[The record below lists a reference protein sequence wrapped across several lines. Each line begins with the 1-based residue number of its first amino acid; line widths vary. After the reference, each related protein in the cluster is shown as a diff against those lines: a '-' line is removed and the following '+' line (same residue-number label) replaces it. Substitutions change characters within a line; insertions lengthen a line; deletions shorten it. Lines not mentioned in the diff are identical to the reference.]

1 MRFAYHAQN
10 DDKNVRIIMSEKQH
24 ITTFSAD
31 IEQQTVKK
39 VVWRILPF
47 LIVCY
52 LIAIID
58 RGNIGMASLQMNED
72 LGLSKAVFGLASSLF
87 FVGYF
92 LFEVPSNLAMQKI
105 GAKIWISRIMVS
117 WGIISVCTAFVES
130 ANTLY
135 VLRFLLGAA
144 EAGFFPGVIL
154 YLTYWIPGKYRA
166 RVIATFMV
174 AIPAANFIGS
184 PISGLILSLDGWLGM
199 RGWHWLFILE
209 GIPAVVLGVAAFFML
224 SNRPSDASWLNQEQ
238 KAWLNTTLETENAKK
253 KAIGHISLWKL
264 LRHKHIWVMALI
276 YAGASAAGSTLSVWS
291 PQLLKSF
298 GLDNFTT
305 GLVNAI
311 PYGLASVLMIVWGRS
326 SDRSGERRWHTALT
340 LFLIA
345 GGLLSAFLTNTLT
358 GSVVILS
365 LVLIG
370 AYSMKGPFWA
380 LASGWMSSTTAA
392 AGLAA
397 IGAMANLIGGGLMVN
412 VYGIIN
418 QATGSHTLA
427 MLPLAVLC
435 SVGGIAVLVMG
446 RTKKLNI
453 EVENTASPV
462 SK

>member
-1 MRFAYHAQN
+1 
-10 DDKNVRIIMSEKQH
+10 MSEKMH
-24 ITTFSAD
+24 ATTAPS
-31 IEQQTVKK
+31 ELEKQTVRR

-47 LIVCY
+47 LILCY

-117 WGIISVCTAFVES
+117 WGVVSVCTAFVES
-130 ANTLY
+130 SEMLY
-135 VLRFLLGAA
+135 LLRFLLGAA

-154 YLTYWIPGKYRA
+154 YLTYWIPAKYRA

-184 PISGLILSLDGWLGM
+184 PISGAILSLDGWYGM

-209 GIPAVVLGVAAFFML
+209 GIPAVLLGIAAFFVL
-224 SNRPSDASWLNQEQ
+224 SNRPDSASWLSAEQ
-238 KAWLNTTLETENAKK
+238 RSWLSSTLAAENAQR
-253 KAIGHISLWKL
+253 KAIGHISLWQL

-326 SDRSGERRWHTALT
+326 SDRTGERRWHTALT

-345 GGLLSAFLTNTLT
+345 GGLLSAFISQSLT

-380 LASGWMSSTTAA
+380 LASGWLSSSTVA

-397 IGAMANLIGGGLMVN
+397 IGAVANLIGGGLMVN
-412 VYGIIN
+412 VYGMIN

-427 MLPLAVLC
+427 MVPLALLC
-435 SVGGIAVLVMG
+435 AAGGIAVLVMG
-446 RTKKLNI
+446 RKSQLRV
-453 EVENTASPV
+453 EVEAQPR
-462 SK
+462 

>member
-1 MRFAYHAQN
+1 
-10 DDKNVRIIMSEKQH
+10 MSEKQH

-72 LGLSKAVFGLASSLF
+72 LGLSKAVFGFASSLF

-209 GIPAVVLGVAAFFML
+209 GIPAVILGIAAFFLL
-224 SNRPSDASWLNQEQ
+224 SNRPTDASWLNQEQ
-238 KAWLNTTLETENAKK
+238 KAWLSTTIQAENEKK
-253 KAIGHISLWKL
+253 KAIGHISLWQL

-311 PYGLASVLMIVWGRS
+311 PYGLASILMIVWGRS

-345 GGLLSAFLTNTLT
+345 GGLLSAFITNSLT
-358 GSVVILS
+358 GSVVILP

-427 MLPLAVLC
+427 MMPLAILC
-435 SVGGIAVLVMG
+435 GIGGIAVLVMG
-446 RTKKLNI
+446 RKKALSI
-453 EVENTASPV
+453 EVDTHASPV

>member
-1 MRFAYHAQN
+1 
-10 DDKNVRIIMSEKQH
+10 MSEELH
-24 ITTFSAD
+24 SASSAEQL
-31 IEQQTVKK
+31 EQQTVKR
-39 VVWRILPF
+39 VIWRILPF

-87 FVGYF
+87 FIGYF
-92 LFEVPSNLAMQKI
+92 IFEVPSNLAMQKI
-105 GAKIWISRIMVS
+105 GAKIWISRIMIS
-117 WGIISVCTAFVES
+117 WGIVSVCTAFVQS
-130 ANTLY
+130 AETLY

-184 PISGLILSLDGWLGM
+184 PISGAILSMDGWLGM

-209 GIPAVVLGVAAFFML
+209 GFPAIFLGIAAFFLL
-224 SNRPSDASWLNQEQ
+224 SNRP
-238 KAWLNTTLETENAKK
+238 ENARWLTDAQKK
-253 KAIGHISLWKL
+253 WLSDTMTAENAERKAIGHISLWQL
-264 LRHKHIWVMALI
+264 LRHKHIWAMALI

-291 PQLLKSF
+291 PQLLHSF
-298 GLDNFTT
+298 GLNNFMT
-305 GLVNAI
+305 GLVNSI
-311 PYGLASVLMIVWGRS
+311 PYGLASILMIVWGRS
-326 SDRSGERRWHTALT
+326 SDRTGERRWHTALT

-345 GGLLSAFLTNTLT
+345 GGLLSAFMTNSLP

-380 LASGWMSSTTAA
+380 LASGWLSSSTAA

-397 IGAMANLIGGGLMVN
+397 IGAMANLIGGGIMVN
-412 VYGIIN
+412 VYGVIN
-418 QATGSHTLA
+418 DATGSHTLA
-427 MLPLAVLC
+427 MVPLALLC
-435 SVGGIAVLVMG
+435 LAGGIAVLIMG
-446 RTKKLNI
+446 RKNTLRV
-453 EVENTASPV
+453 EVENHASV
-462 SK
+462 AGK

>member
-1 MRFAYHAQN
+1 
-10 DDKNVRIIMSEKQH
+10 MSEKMR
-24 ITTFSAD
+24 SAVAASD
-31 IEQQTVKK
+31 IEQQTVKR
-39 VVWRILPF
+39 VIWRILPF
-47 LIVCY
+47 LVVCY

-105 GAKIWISRIMVS
+105 GAKIWISRIMIT
-117 WGIISVCTAFVES
+117 WGIVSVCTAFVES
-130 ANTLY
+130 ASMLY
-135 VLRFLLGAA
+135 LLRFLLGAA

-166 RVIATFMV
+166 RVIAMFMV

-184 PISGLILSLDGWLGM
+184 PISGAILSMDGWLGM
-199 RGWHWLFILE
+199 RGWHWLFIIE
-209 GIPAVVLGVAAFFML
+209 GLPAILLGIAAFFLL
-224 SNRPSDASWLNQEQ
+224 SNRPDNASWLTAEQ
-238 KAWLNTTLETENAKK
+238 KSWLNETLAAENAKR
-253 KAIGHISLWKL
+253 KAIGHISLWQL
-264 LRHKHIWVMALI
+264 LRHRHIWVMALI

-345 GGLLSAFLTNTLT
+345 GGLLSAFITQSLT

-380 LASGWMSSTTAA
+380 LASGWLSSSTAA

-412 VYGIIN
+412 VYGLIN
-418 QATGSHTLA
+418 GATGSHTLA
-427 MLPLAVLC
+427 MMPLALLC
-435 SVGGIAVLVMG
+435 AAGGIAVLVMG
-446 RTKKLNI
+446 RKSAART
-453 EVENTASPV
+453 EPDSAAAPV

>member
-1 MRFAYHAQN
+1 
-10 DDKNVRIIMSEKQH
+10 MSEKMH
-24 ITTFSAD
+24 ASPAPS
-31 IEQQTVKK
+31 ELERQTVRR

-87 FVGYF
+87 FIGYF

-105 GAKIWISRIMVS
+105 GAKIWISRIMIT
-117 WGIISVCTAFVES
+117 WGIVSVCTAFVES
-130 ANTLY
+130 SEMLY
-135 VLRFLLGAA
+135 LLRFMLGAA

-154 YLTYWIPGKYRA
+154 YLTYWIPAKYRA

-184 PISGLILSLDGWLGM
+184 PISGAILSLDGWFGM

-209 GIPAVVLGVAAFFML
+209 GVPAVLLGVAAFFVL
-224 SNRPSDASWLNQEQ
+224 SNRPDSASWLTNEQ
-238 KAWLNTTLETENAKK
+238 RNWLSSTLAAENAQR
-253 KAIGHISLWKL
+253 KAIGHISLWQL

-326 SDRSGERRWHTALT
+326 SDRTGERRWHTALT

-345 GGLLSAFLTNTLT
+345 GGLLSAFISQSLI

-380 LASGWMSSTTAA
+380 LASGWLSSSTAA

-397 IGAMANLIGGGLMVN
+397 IGAVANLIGGGLMVN
-412 VYGIIN
+412 VYGMIN

-427 MLPLAVLC
+427 MMPLALLC
-435 SVGGIAVLVMG
+435 AAGGIAVLVMG
-446 RTKKLNI
+446 RKSQLR
-453 EVENTASPV
+453 VEAEAQPR
-462 SK
+462 

>member
-1 MRFAYHAQN
+1 
-10 DDKNVRIIMSEKQH
+10 MSEKKQ

-31 IEQQTVKK
+31 IEQQTVRK

-105 GAKIWISRIMVS
+105 GAKIWISRIMIS

-184 PISGLILSLDGWLGM
+184 PVSGAILSLDGWYGM
-199 RGWHWLFILE
+199 RGWHWLFIME
-209 GIPAVVLGVAAFFML
+209 GVPAVILGIAAFFML
-224 SNRPSDASWLNQEQ
+224 NNRPTDASWLNQEQ
-238 KAWLNTTLETENAKK
+238 KAWLNGTLAAENAKK
-253 KAIGHISLWKL
+253 KAIGHISLWQL

-345 GGLLSAFLTNTLT
+345 GGLLSAFITNSLM

-365 LVLIG
+365 LVLTG

-427 MLPLAVLC
+427 MVPLAILC
-435 SVGGIAVLVMG
+435 GIGGIAVLIMG
-446 RTKKLNI
+446 RKKALNI
-453 EVENTASPV
+453 DAENIASPL

>member
-1 MRFAYHAQN
+1 
-10 DDKNVRIIMSEKQH
+10 MSEKMSH
-24 ITTFSAD
+24 NSFSSD
-31 IEQQTVKK
+31 IEQQTIKK

-47 LIVCY
+47 MIVCY

-58 RGNIGMASLQMNED
+58 RGNIGMAALQMNED
-72 LGLSKAVFGLASSLF
+72 LGLTKAVFGFASSLF

-135 VLRFLLGAA
+135 ILRFLLGAA

-184 PISGLILSLDGWLGM
+184 PISGAILSLDGWYGM

-209 GIPAVVLGVAAFFML
+209 GVPAVLLGIAAFFVL
-224 SNRPSDASWLNQEQ
+224 SNRPSNANWLNEEQ
-238 KAWLNTTLETENAKK
+238 KNWLNSTLEAENATK
-253 KAIGHISLWKL
+253 KAIGHISLWQL

-311 PYGLASVLMIVWGRS
+311 PYGLASILMIFWGRS
-326 SDRSGERRWHTALT
+326 SDRTGERRWHTALT

-345 GGLLSAFLTNTLT
+345 GGLLCAFLTNTLT

-365 LVLIG
+365 LVLVG

-412 VYGIIN
+412 VYGVIN

-427 MLPLAVLC
+427 MVPLAILC
-435 SVGGIAVLVMG
+435 GVGGIAVLIMG
-446 RTKKLNI
+446 RKKQLK
-453 EVENTASPV
+453 VEANNAASPIG
-462 SK
+462 K

>member
-1 MRFAYHAQN
+1 
-10 DDKNVRIIMSEKQH
+10 MSEKMNRVVPE
-24 ITTFSAD
+24 
-31 IEQQTVKK
+31 IEQQTVRR
-39 VVWRILPF
+39 VTWRILPF
-47 LIVCY
+47 LVVCY
-52 LIAIID
+52 LFAIID

-92 LFEVPSNLAMQKI
+92 LFEVPSNLAMQKV
-105 GAKIWISRIMVS
+105 GARIWISRIMIT
-117 WGIISVCTAFVES
+117 WGIVSVCTAFVES
-130 ANTLY
+130 AQMLY

-154 YLTYWIPGKYRA
+154 YLTWWIPAQYRA
-166 RVIATFMV
+166 RVIAMFMV
-174 AIPAANFIGS
+174 AIPVANFIGS
-184 PISGLILSLDGWLGM
+184 PISGAILSMDGWLGM
-199 RGWHWLFILE
+199 RGWHWLFIIE
-209 GIPAVVLGVAAFFML
+209 GLPAILLGIAAFFLL
-224 SNRPSDASWLNQEQ
+224 SNRPDNARWLTAEQKTWLND
-238 KAWLNTTLETENAKK
+238 TLAAENAKR
-253 KAIGHISLWKL
+253 KAIGHISLWQL

-291 PQLLKSF
+291 PMLLKSY

-345 GGLLSAFLTNTLT
+345 GGLLSAFITSSLT

-380 LASGWMSSTTAA
+380 LASGWLSSSTVA

-418 QATGSHTLA
+418 GATGSHTLA
-427 MLPLAVLC
+427 MIPLALLC
-435 SVGGIAVLVMG
+435 AAGGIAVLVMG
-446 RTKKLNI
+446 RNRPVQNRA
-453 EVENTASPV
+453 EAATAPV

>member
-1 MRFAYHAQN
+1 
-10 DDKNVRIIMSEKQH
+10 MSEKNNAALP
-24 ITTFSAD
+24 SD
-31 IEQQTVKK
+31 IEQQTVRR
-39 VVWRILPF
+39 VIWRILPF
-47 LIVCY
+47 LVVCY

-72 LGLSKAVFGLASSLF
+72 LGLSKTVFGFASSLF

-117 WGIISVCTAFVES
+117 WGIVSVCTAFVES
-130 ANTLY
+130 ENMLY
-135 VLRFLLGAA
+135 LLRFLLGAA

-166 RVIATFMV
+166 RVIAMFMV

-184 PISGLILSLDGWLGM
+184 PVSGAILSMDGWFGM

-209 GIPAVVLGVAAFFML
+209 GLPAIVLGIAAFFIL
-224 SNRPSDASWLNQEQ
+224 SNRPDNAHWLTPEQKTWLNG
-238 KAWLNTTLETENAKK
+238 TLAAENAQR
-253 KAIGHISLWKL
+253 KAIGHISLWRL
-264 LRHKHIWVMALI
+264 LRHKHIWLMALI

-311 PYGLASVLMIVWGRS
+311 PYGVASVLMIVWGRS

-345 GGLLSAFLTNTLT
+345 GGLLSAFLTHSLT

-380 LASGWMSSTTAA
+380 LASGWLSSSTTA

-397 IGAMANLIGGGLMVN
+397 IGAMANLIGGGVMVN
-412 VYGIIN
+412 VYGIVHE
-418 QATGSHTLA
+418 ATGSHTLA
-427 MLPLAVLC
+427 MVPLALLC
-435 SVGGIAVLVMG
+435 AAGGIAVLVMG
-446 RTKKLNI
+446 RKEPTPIKAENI
-453 EVENTASPV
+453 ATTPG
-462 SK
+462 K

>member
-1 MRFAYHAQN
+1 
-10 DDKNVRIIMSEKQH
+10 MSEKQH

-72 LGLSKAVFGLASSLF
+72 LGLSKAVFGFASSLF
-87 FVGYF
+87 FLGYF

-209 GIPAVVLGVAAFFML
+209 GIPAVVLGIAAFFLL
-224 SNRPSDASWLNQEQ
+224 SNRPTDASWLNQEQ
-238 KAWLNTTLETENAKK
+238 KAWLSTTIQAENEKK
-253 KAIGHISLWKL
+253 KAIGHISLWQL

-311 PYGLASVLMIVWGRS
+311 PYGLASILMIVWGRS

-345 GGLLSAFLTNTLT
+345 GGLLSAFITNSLT

-427 MLPLAVLC
+427 MMPLAILC
-435 SVGGIAVLVMG
+435 GIGGIAVLVMG
-446 RTKKLNI
+446 RKKALSI
-453 EVENTASPV
+453 EVDTHASPV

>member
-1 MRFAYHAQN
+1 
-10 DDKNVRIIMSEKQH
+10 MSEKQH

-72 LGLSKAVFGLASSLF
+72 LGLSKAVFGFASSLF

-209 GIPAVVLGVAAFFML
+209 GIPAVILGIAAFFLL
-224 SNRPSDASWLNQEQ
+224 SNRPTDASWLNQEQ
-238 KAWLNTTLETENAKK
+238 KAWLSTTIQAENEKK
-253 KAIGHISLWKL
+253 KAIGHISLWQL

-311 PYGLASVLMIVWGRS
+311 PYGLASILMIVWGRS

-345 GGLLSAFLTNTLT
+345 GGLLSAFITNSLT
-358 GSVVILS
+358 GSIVILS

-427 MLPLAVLC
+427 MMPLAILC
-435 SVGGIAVLVMG
+435 GIGGIAVLVMG
-446 RTKKLNI
+446 RKKELNI
-453 EVENTASPV
+453 EVDTHASPV

>member
-1 MRFAYHAQN
+1 
-10 DDKNVRIIMSEKQH
+10 MSEKMH
-24 ITTFSAD
+24 ASTAPS
-31 IEQQTVKK
+31 ELERETVRR

-92 LFEVPSNLAMQKI
+92 LFEVPSNLAMQKV
-105 GAKIWISRIMVS
+105 GAKIWISRIMIT
-117 WGIISVCTAFVES
+117 WGIVSVCTAFVES
-130 ANTLY
+130 SEMLY
-135 VLRFLLGAA
+135 LLRFLLGAA
-144 EAGFFPGVIL
+144 EAGFFPGVLL
-154 YLTYWIPGKYRA
+154 YLTYWIPAKYRA

-184 PISGLILSLDGWLGM
+184 PISGAILSLDGWLGM

-209 GIPAVVLGVAAFFML
+209 GVPAVLLGVAAFFIL
-224 SNRPSDASWLNQEQ
+224 SNRPDNANWLTSEQ
-238 KAWLNTTLETENAKK
+238 RNWLSSTLAAENAQR
-253 KAIGHISLWKL
+253 KAIGHISLWQL

-326 SDRSGERRWHTALT
+326 SDRTGERRWHTALT

-345 GGLLSAFLTNTLT
+345 GGLLSAFISQSLT

-380 LASGWMSSTTAA
+380 LASGWLSSSTAA

-397 IGAMANLIGGGLMVN
+397 IGAVANLIGGGLMVN
-412 VYGIIN
+412 VYGMIN
-418 QATGSHTLA
+418 QSTGSHTLA
-427 MLPLAVLC
+427 MMPLALLC
-435 SVGGIAVLVMG
+435 AAGGIAVLVMG
-446 RTKKLNI
+446 RKSQLR
-453 EVENTASPV
+453 VEAEAQPR
-462 SK
+462 

>member
-1 MRFAYHAQN
+1 
-10 DDKNVRIIMSEKQH
+10 MSEKMH
-24 ITTFSAD
+24 ALSAPS
-31 IEQQTVKK
+31 ELERQTVRR

-87 FVGYF
+87 FIGYF

-105 GAKIWISRIMVS
+105 GAKIWISRIMIT
-117 WGIISVCTAFVES
+117 WGIVSVCTAFVQSSEM
-130 ANTLY
+130 LY
-135 VLRFLLGAA
+135 LLRFLLGAA

-154 YLTYWIPGKYRA
+154 YLTYWIPAKYRA

-184 PISGLILSLDGWLGM
+184 PVSGAILSLDGWFGM

-209 GIPAVVLGVAAFFML
+209 GIPAVLLGVAAFFVL
-224 SNRPSDASWLNQEQ
+224 SNRPDSAQWLTSEQ
-238 KAWLNTTLETENAKK
+238 RNWLSSTLAAENAQR
-253 KAIGHISLWKL
+253 KAIGHISLWQL

-311 PYGLASVLMIVWGRS
+311 PYGLASVMMIVWGRS
-326 SDRSGERRWHTALT
+326 SDRTGERRWHTALT

-345 GGLLSAFLTNTLT
+345 GGLLSAFISQSLT

-380 LASGWMSSTTAA
+380 LASGWLSSSTAA

-397 IGAMANLIGGGLMVN
+397 IGAVANLIGGGLMVN
-412 VYGIIN
+412 VYGMIN

-427 MLPLAVLC
+427 MMPLALLC
-435 SVGGIAVLVMG
+435 AAGGIAVLVMG
-446 RTKKLNI
+446 RKSQLR
-453 EVENTASPV
+453 VEAEAQLR
-462 SK
+462 

>member
-1 MRFAYHAQN
+1 L
-10 DDKNVRIIMSEKQH
+10 
-24 ITTFSAD
+24 
-31 IEQQTVKK
+31 
-39 VVWRILPF
+39 VW
-47 LIVCY
+47 
-52 LIAIID
+52 
-58 RGNIGMASLQMNED
+58 
-72 LGLSKAVFGLASSLF
+72 ASSLF

-105 GAKIWISRIMVS
+105 GAKIWISRIMVT
-117 WGIISVCTAFVES
+117 WGIVSVCTAFVSS
-130 ANTLY
+130 AEMLY
-135 VLRFLLGAA
+135 FLRFLLGAA

-184 PISGLILSLDGWLGM
+184 PISGAILSLDGWFGL

-209 GIPAVVLGVAAFFML
+209 GIPAVLLGVAAFFLL
-224 SNRPSDASWLNQEQ
+224 SNRPENATWLTEEQ
-238 KAWLNTTLETENAKK
+238 RNWLSNTLAEENAKRK
-253 KAIGHISLWKL
+253 VIGHISLWRL

-326 SDRSGERRWHTALT
+326 SDRTGERRWHTALT

-345 GGLLSAFLTNTLT
+345 GGLLSAFLTQSLA

-380 LASGWMSSTTAA
+380 LASGWMSSTSAA

-397 IGAMANLIGGGLMVN
+397 IGAIANLIGGAVMVN
-412 VYGIIN
+412 AYGIIN
-418 QATGSHTLA
+418 ERTGSYTLA

-435 SVGGIAVLVMG
+435 VAGGIAVLIMG
-446 RTKKLNI
+446 RQARNAQLHEKQVTH
-453 EVENTASPV
+453 S
-462 SK
+462 